1 MALLRVLGVLLLGSS
16 LLAAEAVRASPA
28 ASEYQVKAV
37 FLFNFS
43 QFVEWPPTA
52 FAGPKAPFVIGVL
65 GRDPFGTT
73 LDEAVRG
80 ETANG
85 RPLVVRRFPHLE
97 DVDNCQI
104 LFIDRSQGAR
114 LEEIAAGLGHRGT
127 LTVTDFEGAARH
139 GAMIGLINESSR
151 IRLRIDVAAARAA
164 GLLISSKLLRPAQIV
179 DETAGGG

>member
-1 MALLRVLGVLLLGSS
+1 MALLRALGLLLLGSS
-16 LLAAEAVRASPA
+16 LAAAQALAASPA
-28 ASEYQVKAV
+28 PSEYQVKAV

-43 QFVEWPPTA
+43 QFVEWPPAA
-52 FAGPKAPFVIGVL
+52 FAGPAAPFVIGVL
-65 GRDPFGTT
+65 GRDPFGAS

-85 RPLVVRRFPHLE
+85 RPLVVRRFRRLE

-104 LFIDRSQGAR
+104 LFIDRSEGAR
-114 LEEIAAGLGHRGT
+114 LEEIVAGLHHRGT
-127 LTVTDFEGAARH
+127 LTVTDFEGSARR
-139 GAMIGLINESSR
+139 GAMIGLMNESSR

-164 GLLISSKLLRPAQIV
+164 GLVISSKLLRPAQIV

>member
-1 MALLRVLGVLLLGSS
+1 MALLRALGLLLLGS
-16 LLAAEAVRASPA
+16 LLAAQAAVPPA
-28 ASEYQVKAV
+28 PSEYQVKAV

-43 QFVEWPPTA
+43 EFVEWPPAA
-52 FAGPKAPFVIGVL
+52 FAGPAAPFVIGVL

-85 RPLVVRRFPHLE
+85 RPLVVRRFGRLQ

-104 LFIDRSQGAR
+104 LFIDRSEGAR
-114 LEEIAAGLGHRGT
+114 LEEIVTGLGHRGT
-127 LTVTDFEGAARH
+127 LTVTDFAGAARH

-164 GLLISSKLLRPAQIV
+164 GLVISSKLLRPAQIV
-179 DETAGGG
+179 DEAAGGG